1 MPARETMTR
10 GKETGKKIKPVA
22 PPSDVAGPA
31 KETSETTLKVSADGI
46 FHSRSPFTPNPL
58 LRKRKKMGKNEV
70 LQPYHVVGGPDARFH
85 S

>member
-46 FHSRSPFTPNPL
+46 FHSRSPFTPPH
-58 LRKRKKMGKNEV
+58 NECSGDSS
-70 LQPYHVVGGPDARFH
+70 L
-85 S
+85 SSEIS